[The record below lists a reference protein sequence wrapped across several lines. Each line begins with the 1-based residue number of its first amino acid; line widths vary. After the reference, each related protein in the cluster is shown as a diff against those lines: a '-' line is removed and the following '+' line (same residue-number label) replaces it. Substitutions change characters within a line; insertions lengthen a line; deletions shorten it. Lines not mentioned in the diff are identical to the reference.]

1 MSQTRYLGMLFQS
14 GQSFQPTFHHLEQR
28 MWAAHYF
35 LRKRYQRLG
44 CSYSVWLPLQLHA
57 ACVEPAGSF
66 GSEIWGVYQQHAR
79 GHQRL
84 EAARLKQIR
93 QLSGL
98 AQSVALPILW
108 RELSLCPFYHA
119 WVIRAACFWNALAS
133 TQGFHTQIALDAV
146 MLALHRH
153 VRNWVHGLRHSLS
166 VVGNIMH
173 LDPAAMHNIDISEL
187 RICLSAHLAR
197 VWNNLAP
204 NPRVC
209 PSAGARL
216 CTYLRWFAQPTNNK
230 ADLVRLPLPRKAMV
244 SFLRFR
250 TGCHALPNVIGT
262 RTGVP
267 RSQRLCPLCQA
278 PYSDERHTLLECTA
292 LSPLRENYQQLFC
305 PHVSMRQFM
314 WQNDLPQLAR
324 FVIECLQFLAAA
336 QATG

>member
-1 MSQTRYLGMLFQS
+1 MQWEGTEICVTDQVLGHALPVRTQFS
-14 GQSFQPTFHHLEQR
+14 AHLPPLG
-28 MWAAHYF
+28 AAHVGSP
-35 LRKRYQRLG
+35 LLSAEALPAPGVQRQRLAAATATCG
-44 CSYSVWLPLQLHA
+44 VRGASWQL
-57 ACVEPAGSF
+57 
-66 GSEIWGVYQQHAR
+66 WQRDLGVYQQHAR

-119 WVIRAACFWNALAS
+119 WFIRAACFWNALAS
-133 TQGFHTQIALDAV
+133 TQGFHKQIALDAV

-166 VVGNIMH
+166 VVGYNMH

-187 RICLSAHLAR
+187 RICLSANLAH

-209 PSAGARL
+209 PSVGARL

-244 SFLRFR
+244 SF
-250 TGCHALPNVIGT
+250 
-262 RTGVP
+262 
-267 RSQRLCPLCQA
+267 
-278 PYSDERHTLLECTA
+278 
-292 LSPLRENYQQLFC
+292 
-305 PHVSMRQFM
+305 
-314 WQNDLPQLAR
+314 
-324 FVIECLQFLAAA
+324 
-336 QATG
+336 